1 MNLTII
7 LFFFFS
13 TYMNGLD
20 QAVDTS
26 VKPVSL
32 SMQLNQLLKNEPSLQ
47 GAIAGVSIRSAESG
61 EIIYNY
67 NGNIRLR
74 PASNMKLLTAAAAL
88 SILGEGYRFK
98 TDIFSDGNVNRRM
111 LQGNLYIR
119 GKGDPTLLKSD
130 FDKVAAELKKQ
141 GIAIICGNL
150 IGDDSWYDDVR
161 YSVDLPWSDET
172 TYYGA
177 QVSALSASPNTDY
190 DAGTVIIEIVP
201 GKKLGEKATIALVPN
216 TNYIKVISN
225 VKTVSEE
232 EQREIIV
239 ERIHGTNT
247 VSLEGSIP
255 INTPKVKEWVAVWEP
270 TEYALNLFKQ
280 SLKEHDIKLLGN
292 IKVGKAPE
300 KATILA
306 TLQSMPLKDLL
317 IPFMKLSNNGHA
329 EVLIKEMGRVIT
341 GNGDWDNGLDV
352 MRSEITKLGVNTNT
366 LVVRDGSGISH
377 INLIPANE
385 ISQLLFSIQKE
396 DWFPS
401 YFNSLPNGG
410 NSERLVGGT
419 LRNRLKTIDN
429 VKAKTGSITTVSTL
443 SGYIETAHGEKLI
456 FSILLNNLMD
466 DSKGKG
472 IENKIVEIIA
482 SR

>member
-1 MNLTII
+1 
-7 LFFFFS
+7 
-13 TYMNGLD
+13 MNGID
-20 QAVDTS
+20 QTVATS
-26 VKPVSL
+26 VEPVSL

-47 GAIAGVSIRSAESG
+47 GAVAGVSIRSAESG
-61 EIIYNY
+61 EIIYNF

-88 SILGEGYRFK
+88 STLGEGYRFT
-98 TDIFSDGNVNRRM
+98 TDILTDGNVKRNT
-111 LQGNLYIR
+111 LEGNLYVR

-130 FDKVAAELKKQ
+130 FDKLVAELKKQ
-141 GIAIICGNL
+141 GIAIISGNL

-177 QVSALSASPNTDY
+177 QVSALTASPNTDY

-201 GKKLGEKATIALVPN
+201 GKKLGEKAKIAIVPK
-216 TNYIKVISN
+216 TNYIKVTSN
-225 VKTVSEE
+225 VKTVSEK
-232 EQREIIV
+232 EQREVTV

-247 VSLEGSIP
+247 VVLEGSIP
-255 INTPKVKEWVAVWEP
+255 MNTTKIKEWVAVWEP
-270 TEYALNLFKQ
+270 TRYALDLFRQ
-280 SLKEHDIKLLGN
+280 SLEEQDIKLLGT
-292 IKVGKAPE
+292 IKVGKSPE
-300 KATILA
+300 KGTTLA
-306 TLQSMPLKDLL
+306 THQSMPLKDLV

-329 EVLIKEMGRVIT
+329 EILIKEMGRVIK
-341 GNGDWDNGLDV
+341 GNGDWKKGLDV
-352 MRSEITKLGVNTNT
+352 MRTEITKLGVNTST

-419 LRNRLKTIDN
+419 LRNRLKTIAN
-429 VKAKTGSITTVSTL
+429 VKAKTGSITTVSSL
-443 SGYIETAHGEKLI
+443 SGYIETISGEKFI
-456 FSILLNNLMD
+456 FSIILNNLMED
-466 DSKGKG
+466 FDWKE
-472 IENKIVEIIA
+472 IEDKIVEIIA
-482 SR
+482 SQ

>member
-1 MNLTII
+1 
-7 LFFFFS
+7 
-13 TYMNGLD
+13 MNGID
-20 QAVDTS
+20 QTVATS
-26 VKPVSL
+26 VEPVSL

-47 GAIAGVSIRSAESG
+47 GAVAGVSIRSAESG
-61 EIIYNY
+61 EIIYNF

-88 SILGEGYRFK
+88 STLGEGYRFT
-98 TDIFSDGNVNRRM
+98 TDILTDGNVKRNT
-111 LQGNLYIR
+111 LEGNLYVR

-130 FDKVAAELKKQ
+130 FDKLVAELKKQ
-141 GIAIICGNL
+141 GIAIISGNL

-177 QVSALSASPNTDY
+177 QVSALTASPNTDY

-201 GKKLGEKATIALVPN
+201 GKKLGEKAKIAIVPK
-216 TNYIKVISN
+216 TNYIKVTSN
-225 VKTVSEE
+225 VKTVSEK
-232 EQREIIV
+232 EQREVTV

-247 VSLEGSIP
+247 VVLEGSIP
-255 INTPKVKEWVAVWEP
+255 MNTTKIKEWVAVWEP
-270 TEYALNLFKQ
+270 TRYALDLFRQ
-280 SLKEHDIKLLGN
+280 SLEEQDIKLLGT
-292 IKVGKAPE
+292 IKVGKSPE
-300 KATILA
+300 KGTTLA
-306 TLQSMPLKDLL
+306 THQSMPLKDLV

-329 EVLIKEMGRVIT
+329 EILIKEMGRVIK
-341 GNGDWDNGLDV
+341 GNGDWKNGLDV
-352 MRSEITKLGVNTNT
+352 MRTEITKLGVNTST

-419 LRNRLKTIDN
+419 LRNRLKTIAN
-429 VKAKTGSITTVSTL
+429 VKAKTGSITTVSSL
-443 SGYIETAHGEKLI
+443 SGYIETISGEKFI
-456 FSILLNNLMD
+456 FSIILNNLMED
-466 DSKGKG
+466 FDWKE
-472 IENKIVEIIA
+472 IEDKIVEIIA
-482 SR
+482 SQ